1 MFRHGHNANR
11 KYSFTDGNLAA
22 ARQGDSLDSVGEGN
36 EGKTEEFEMKGA
48 LVGDDETDEDNGA
61 MQQEQEE
68 NEDYFQ
74 DPTSICEYSVA
85 SLFSRRVILHI
96 SLSLPSFYQCQS
108 LTQYPLRGSQSM

>member
-1 MFRHGHNANR
+1 MSRRQHNANR
-11 KYSFTDGNLAA
+11 KYSFKDGNLAA
-22 ARQGDSLDSVGEGN
+22 ARQGDTQDSVGEGN

-48 LVGDDETDEDNGA
+48 LVGDDETDEDDGN

-68 NEDYFQ
+68 NEDHFQ

-85 SLFSRRVILHI
+85 SPFSRRVTLHT
-96 SLSLPSFYQCQS
+96 LSQPSFYQCQS